1 MRPTGIVVGYDGSA
15 HSRAALRY
23 AVTQARLRGT
33 SVRIVTAFDYD
44 WRRSRVAPLESV
56 DQLER
61 TVRDHFEELV
71 DAAVTETRTRY
82 PDVTVTGSVRMGS
95 PGPTLVATG
104 RDAALLVVGN
114 RGFTGLTLG
123 SVSQFV
129 ATHAHGPVVVV
140 RGSVDTAVEP
150 VVVGVDISEWAEHTI
165 GSAFEEAARRG
176 AALIAVRAYELPV
189 AYGLMSMGTVPFN
202 PDEIRRAESDAL
214 ADALRP
220 WRDKYPDVD
229 VEAVTAR
236 GSAGRVLVDAS
247 RTAGLVVVGSH
258 GHDALV
264 GTLVGSVSLHVLRHA
279 DCPVLV
285 VRS

>member
-23 AVTQARLRGT
+23 AVTQARLRRAP
-33 SVRIVTAFDYD
+33 VRIVTAFDYD

-56 DQLER
+56 DQLDR

-82 PDVTVTGSVRMGS
+82 PDVSVSGKVRMGS
-95 PGPTLVATG
+95 AGPTLVSAG

-114 RGFTGLTLG
+114 RGFTRLTLG

-129 ATHAHGPVVVV
+129 ATHAHGPVTVV
-140 RGSVDTAVEP
+140 RGSVDTATEP
-150 VVVGVDISEWAEHTI
+150 VVVGVDGSERAEHTI
-165 GSAFEEAARRG
+165 GTAFEEADRRV
-176 AALIAVRAYELPV
+176 AALLAVRAYDLPV
-189 AYGLMSMGTVPFN
+189 AYGLMAMGTAPFN

-214 ADALRP
+214 ADAVRP
-220 WRDKYPDVD
+220 WREKYPDVE
-229 VEAVTAR
+229 VETVTVR
-236 GSAGRVLVDAS
+236 GGAGGVLVDAS

-258 GHDALV
+258 GHGALV
-264 GTLVGSVSLHVLRHA
+264 GTLLGSVSLQVLRHS